1 MKKINREDFLKRST
15 QTLNEMLD
23 MLEGLDGIKLNDL
36 KGEQTALF
44 IVDMINGFAREGA
57 LKSERT
63 EDSIPEIVSLSIKC
77 DELGIQKLAFADCH
91 TDASPEF
98 ESYPKHCM
106 EGTTEAEV
114 VDEIKEVGGFE
125 LIKKNSTN
133 GFHEEEFKKWLN
145 ENPQITNFI
154 VTGVCTDIC
163 VQQFA
168 ITLKTWFNMQNK
180 NYRVIVPINAVDT
193 YDLGIHN
200 GDLVNIMALY
210 NMIINGVEVVRN
222 IEA

>member
-1 MKKINREDFLKRST
+1 MKKIDRDEFIKRSA
-15 QTLNEMLD
+15 QTIKEMLD
-23 MLEGLDGIKLNDL
+23 MLEGLDGIKLKAL

-57 LKSERT
+57 LKSQRIE
-63 EDSIPEIVSLSIKC
+63 ELIPEIVSLSKKC

-91 TDASPEF
+91 SDASPEF
-98 ESYPKHCM
+98 GAYPKHCM

-114 VDEIKEVGGFE
+114 VDEIKEVGGFK

-133 GFHEEEFKKWLN
+133 GFHEEEFKKWLD
-145 ENPQITNFI
+145 ENSQIKNFV
-154 VTGVCTDIC
+154 VTGDCTDIC

-193 YDLGIHN
+193 YDLGVHN
-200 GDLVNIMALY
+200 GDLLNVMAFY
-210 NMIINGVEVVRN
+210 NMIINGVEVVRD
-222 IEA
+222 IEV

>member
-1 MKKINREDFLKRST
+1 MKKINRDEFIKRSA
-15 QTLNEMLD
+15 QTIKEMLD
-23 MLEGLDGIKLNDL
+23 MLEGLDGIKLKDL

-57 LKSERT
+57 LKSQRVE
-63 EDSIPEIVSLSIKC
+63 ELIPEIVSLSKKC
-77 DELGIQKLAFADCH
+77 DELGIQKLVFADCH

-98 ESYPKHCM
+98 GAYPKHCM

-114 VDEIKEVGGFE
+114 VDEIKEVGGFK
-125 LIKKNSTN
+125 LIEKNSTN
-133 GFHEEEFKKWLN
+133 GFHEEEFKKWFN
-145 ENPQITNFI
+145 ENPQITNFV
-154 VTGVCTDIC
+154 VTGDCTDIC

-193 YDLGIHN
+193 YDLGVHN
-200 GDLVNIMALY
+200 GDLLNVMAFY
-210 NMIINGVEVVRN
+210 NMIINGVEVVRD
-222 IEA
+222 IEV